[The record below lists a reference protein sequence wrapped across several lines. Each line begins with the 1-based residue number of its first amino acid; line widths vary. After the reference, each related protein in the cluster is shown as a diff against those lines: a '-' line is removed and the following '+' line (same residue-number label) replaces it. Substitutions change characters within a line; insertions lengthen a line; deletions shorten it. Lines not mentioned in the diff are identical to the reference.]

1 MVASSFMHKTG
12 ALLSG
17 FFPAPQFMNPLAAA
31 LDISESS
38 VKYLT
43 LSRKGNL
50 FVPEEFIQVQLAP
63 GIVKAGDI
71 LKPDE
76 LTKILKGIAVKH
88 GAGEVYVSLPEE
100 FAYIYPITVASSQTA
115 DQVKAAVEF
124 SMSEHVPLPQQQ
136 IVYDYVTIPHVQGKA
151 RYISVTGY
159 DSKKSETYL
168 EVVSRAGF
176 TVRALETEVHAA
188 VRSCVPENTEGTVL
202 LFDVGRTRTGI
213 TAVLNG
219 IPISTS
225 TIEEGGR
232 CTTEALL
239 AIAENDI
246 AKAEALKL
254 QHGLRVTEVYPE
266 VKQLVNTCLSD
277 WSSKIRAY
285 VEFLS
290 EAHPTSEVPTPPV
303 SKIYLCGGEAG
314 TPGFADWVASELHIP
329 VEVGDVWNKLFK
341 YDDFIPTISRP
352 DSLRLA
358 TAAGLVLRNLNE

>member
-1 MVASSFMHKTG
+1 MAAPSFLHSTG
-12 ALLSG
+12 AVLSR
-17 FFPAPQFMNPLAAA
+17 FFPAPRFMNPLAGAI
-31 LDISESS
+31 DISESS

-43 LSRKGNL
+43 LTNRGNL
-50 FVPEEFIQVQLAP
+50 LVPDEFIQVQLAP

-76 LTKILKGIAVKH
+76 LTKIIKGIAVKH

-100 FAYIYPITVASSQTA
+100 YAYIYPITISASQSA
-115 DQVKAAVEF
+115 EQVRAAVEF

-136 IVYDYVTIPHVQGKA
+136 VVYDYVSIPHAQGKA
-151 RYISVTGY
+151 RYVSVTGY

-188 VRSCVPENTEGTVL
+188 VRACIPDDTEGTVL

-219 IPISTS
+219 VPISTS

-239 AIAENDI
+239 AIADNDL

-254 QHGLRVTEVYPE
+254 QHGLRVTETYPE
-266 VKQLVNTCLSD
+266 VKELMQTCLQD
-277 WSSKIRAY
+277 WSAKIREY
-285 VEFLS
+285 VNFLT
-290 EAHPTSEVPTPPV
+290 EQHPASEVPTPPV

-314 TPGFADWVASELHIP
+314 IPGFAEWVASELHIP
-329 VEVGDVWNKLFK
+329 VEVGDVWGKLFK
-341 YDDFIPTISRP
+341 YDEFIPSISRP

-358 TAAGLVLRNLNE
+358 TASGLLLRNINE

>member
-1 MVASSFMHKTG
+1 MASSSFMRSTG

-43 LSRKGNL
+43 LTRKGNL
-50 FVPEEFIQVQLAP
+50 LVPDEFIQVQLAP
-63 GIVKAGDI
+63 GVVKAGDI
-71 LKPDE
+71 LKQDE
-76 LTKILKGIAVKH
+76 LVKILKGIAVKH

-100 FAYIYPITVASSQTA
+100 FAYIYPITVSASQSAEQI
-115 DQVKAAVEF
+115 KAAVEF

-136 IVYDYVTIPHVQGKA
+136 VVYDYVTIPRMQGKA
-151 RYISVTGY
+151 RYISVTGF

-188 VRSCVPENTEGTVL
+188 VRSCIPDDVEGTVL

-219 IPISTS
+219 VPISTS

-239 AIAENDI
+239 SIADNDI
-246 AKAEALKL
+246 GKAEALKL

-266 VKQLVNTCLSD
+266 VQQLVHTCLSD
-277 WSSKIRAY
+277 WSSKIREY
-285 VEFLS
+285 VNFLS
-290 EAHPTSEVPTPPV
+290 EAHPDSEVPIPPI

-314 TPGFADWVASELHIP
+314 IPGFAEWVASELHIP
-329 VEVGDVWNKLFK
+329 VEVGDVWNKLFQ
-341 YDDFIPTISRP
+341 YDEYIPAISRP

-358 TAAGLVLRNLNE
+358 TASGLVLRNINE